1 MPQRG
6 DLTKILILG
15 SGPIVIGQACEF
27 DYSGTQ
33 ACKALRNAGYEIVLI
48 NSNPASIMTDPEI
61 ASKTYIEP
69 LTPEIVSQIILRE
82 KPDAILPTM
91 GGQTA
96 LNLAVKLSESDF
108 LKQNKIELIG
118 ADLKAINKAE
128 DRKLFKE
135 SMEKINVNVCPSG
148 IASNLDE
155 AIEVSKKLVHILS
168 L

>member
-1 MPQRG
+1 MPKRK
-6 DLTKILILG
+6 DIKKILVVG
-15 SGPIVIGQACEF
+15 AGPIIIGQACEF

-33 ACKALRNAGYEIVLI
+33 ACKALRNAGYEIILI

-61 ASKTYIEP
+61 ANKTYIEP

-108 LKQNKIELIG
+108 LNQNNIELIG
-118 ADLKAINKAE
+118 GDLRAINKAE
-128 DRKLFKE
+128 DRKLFKD
-135 SMEKINVNVCPSG
+135 KTIFTF
-148 IASNLDE
+148 
-155 AIEVSKKLVHILS
+155 
-168 L
+168 